1 MHTYPR
7 WMFIHSPFSISFSL
21 KRVPLSS
28 AQILHF
34 YSSNHSLWLGF
45 LPHKINT
52 RINTHSNAK
61 ERRAKDDDDRRSL
74 RVVFLSILWLFVV
87 IILINHPSQKQHFW
101 ISFLFVVGKITGGK
115 TKKNLTKK
123 EGGFHRHHHV
133 FFCDEHGTNLARNVQ
148 RFRKWIQSNRDIT
161 RRTDESADAFETVD
175 E

>member
-1 MHTYPR
+1 
-7 WMFIHSPFSISFSL
+7 MFIHSNPFSITFSL

-52 RINTHSNAK
+52 RINAHSNAK
-61 ERRAKDDDDRRSL
+61 ERRAKERRRRPTIAESGFSIYPLVVRRHRPHQSPVSKTTFLNLFSL
-74 RVVFLSILWLFVV
+74 RR
-87 IILINHPSQKQHFW
+87 
-101 ISFLFVVGKITGGK
+101 VGKITGGK

-161 RRTDESADAFETVD
+161 RRTDESANAFETVD